1 MKQRIAKIIAQN
13 GHCSRRQAEELI
25 NNGSVYLNNNL
36 VKECATFVKP
46 GDVIRIGRKTIHVN
60 LKDEQEIKLFMMNKP
75 KGTICTERDESDR
88 MRQTVFSL
96 LPKKLGRLIMVGRLD
111 YNSEG
116 LLLFTNNGHFAEF
129 LMHPRTELKRLY
141 RVRIT
146 GQLSEED
153 IKILESGIKINKEKF
168 KPIKVIDYKTKKDAK
183 NSWVTLELTEG
194 KNREIRRAMEKL
206 NHEVSR
212 LVRIAY
218 ADLAMGKIPQG
229 EIVEIHS
236 EYFKD
241 LLDKF
246 NSEKKD
252 KK

>member
-13 GHCSRRQAEELI
+13 GYCSRRQAEELI
-25 NNGSVYLNNNL
+25 KEGKVFLNKHK
-36 VKECATFVKP
+36 VTECATFVTP
-46 GDVIRIGRKTIHVN
+46 GDVIRIGRTTIQVN
-60 LKDEQEIKLFMMNKP
+60 LKDKKEIRLFMMNKP
-75 KGTICTERDESDR
+75 KGTICTEKDESDR

-146 GQLSEED
+146 GQLSEND
-153 IKILESGIKINKEKF
+153 IKILESGIKIDREKF
-168 KPIKVIDYKTKKDAK
+168 KPIKVLDFKAKKEAK

-194 KNREIRRAMEKL
+194 KNREIRRAMEAL

-212 LVRIAY
+212 LVRVAY

-229 EIVEIHS
+229 EIVEIAP
-236 EYFKD
+236 EYFKE
-241 LLDKF
+241 LVEKF
-246 NSEKKD
+246 NKEKEG